1 MPTRNEKIEF
11 IRDVL
16 RQARVRE
23 CIGKVCEECKF
34 YDTPN
39 CLETCYATE
48 LVDMGIVQLPAEK
61 QNAPE
66 AKTIDLSDKKVSSPI
81 GPAALKEMPNES
93 LADIVKVVTSS
104 VETYVKWRLEVF
116 TKALKER
123 ARSFLMRDTSD
134 GQYYSEQYVPVA
146 TIDHILMLLTDG
158 NDEQEV
164 PYDYRL
170 DT

>member
-11 IRDVL
+11 IRDLL

-23 CIGKVCEECKF
+23 CIGKPCKECKF

-66 AKTIDLSDKKVSSPI
+66 AETIDLSDKQAFSPI
-81 GPAALKEMPNES
+81 GPAILKEMPDDSFADAFKGFTNS
-93 LADIVKVVTSS
+93 L
-104 VETYVKWRLEVF
+104 ETYVGKRLETYANTV
-116 TKALKER
+116 KR
-123 ARSFLMRDTSD
+123 QSQSFFIADGN
-134 GQYYSEQYVPVA
+134 GQYHDEQYVSV
-146 TIDHILMLLTDG
+146 TVLDHVLSLFSGI
-158 NDEQEV
+158 ESE
-164 PYDYRL
+164 
-170 DT
+170 

>member
-1 MPTRNEKIEF
+1 MPTRKEQIEF

-34 YDTPN
+34 YDSPN

-48 LVDMGIVQLPAEK
+48 LVDMGIVQMPEKK
-61 QNAPE
+61 QNASE
-66 AKTIDLSDKKVSSPI
+66 KQVSSPI

-104 VETYVKWRLEVF
+104 VETYVKWRLDIF
-116 TKALKER
+116 ANTLKKH

-134 GQYYSEQYVPVA
+134 GQYRDEQYVPVV

-158 NDEQEV
+158 NDE
-164 PYDYRL
+164 
-170 DT
+170 

>member
-1 MPTRNEKIEF
+1 MPTRKEQIEF

-34 YDTPN
+34 YDSSN

-66 AKTIDLSDKKVSSPI
+66 TKTIDLSKTQEFASVTPEVFARISDARFSNI
-81 GPAALKEMPNES
+81 ITTLIES
-93 LADIVKVVTSS
+93 IESYVNLRLD
-104 VETYVKWRLEVF
+104 TYVN
-116 TKALKER
+116 TLKKH
-123 ARSFLMRDTSD
+123 SQTFLIGDGD
-134 GQYYSEQYVPVA
+134 GQYHNEQYVPVT
-146 TIDHILMLLTDG
+146 TIDHIFSLLS
-158 NDEQEV
+158 NSEAE
-164 PYDYRL
+164 
-170 DT
+170 

>member
-66 AKTIDLSDKKVSSPI
+66 AKTIDLSKSQEFASVT
-81 GPAALKEMPNES
+81 PAVFAHISDAHFSNIITTLIE
-93 LADIVKVVTSS
+93 S
-104 VETYVKWRLEVF
+104 VESYVNLRLDTYVN
-116 TKALKER
+116 TLKKH
-123 ARSFLMRDTSD
+123 SQTFLIGDGD
-134 GQYYSEQYVPVA
+134 GQYHNEQYVPVT
-146 TIDHILMLLTDG
+146 TIDHIFSLLSSP
-158 NDEQEV
+158 ERE
-164 PYDYRL
+164 
-170 DT
+170 

>member
-1 MPTRNEKIEF
+1 MPTRKEQIEF

-66 AKTIDLSDKKVSSPI
+66 AETIDLSKSQEF
-81 GPAALKEMPNES
+81 AAVTPEVFARISDARFSNIITTLIES
-93 LADIVKVVTSS
+93 IESYVNLRLD
-104 VETYVKWRLEVF
+104 TYVN
-116 TKALKER
+116 TLKKH
-123 ARSFLMRDTSD
+123 SQTFLIGDGN
-134 GQYYSEQYVPVA
+134 GQYHNEQYVPVT
-146 TIDHILMLLTDG
+146 TIDHIFTLLSSP
-158 NDEQEV
+158 ERE
-164 PYDYRL
+164 
-170 DT
+170 

>member
-11 IRDVL
+11 IRDLL

-23 CIGKVCEECKF
+23 CIGKTCEECKF

-66 AKTIDLSDKKVSSPI
+66 AKTIDLSKTQVSSPI

-104 VETYVKWRLEVF
+104 VETYVNQRLEMFVN
-116 TKALKER
+116 TIKKHSL
-123 ARSFLMRDTSD
+123 SFLMRDTSN
-134 GQYYSEQYVPVA
+134 GQYHDEQYVPVV
-146 TIDHILMLLTDG
+146 TIDHVLMLLTNG
-158 NDEQEV
+158 NDE
-164 PYDYRL
+164 
-170 DT
+170 

>member
-34 YDTPN
+34 YNSSN

-66 AKTIDLSDKKVSSPI
+66 AKTIDLSKTQEFASVTPEVFARISDARFSNI
-81 GPAALKEMPNES
+81 ITTLIES
-93 LADIVKVVTSS
+93 IESYVNLRLD
-104 VETYVKWRLEVF
+104 TYVN
-116 TKALKER
+116 TLKKH
-123 ARSFLMRDTSD
+123 SQTFLIGDGD
-134 GQYYSEQYVPVA
+134 GQYHNEQYVPVT
-146 TIDHILMLLTDG
+146 TIDHIFSLLSSP
-158 NDEQEV
+158 ERE
-164 PYDYRL
+164 
-170 DT
+170 

>member
-1 MPTRNEKIEF
+1 MPTRSEKIEF

-34 YDTPN
+34 YNSSN

-66 AKTIDLSDKKVSSPI
+66 ANTIDLSKSQAFSPVTPEAFAQI
-81 GPAALKEMPNES
+81 S
-93 LADIVKVVTSS
+93 KVVTSS
-104 VETYVKWRLEVF
+104 VETYVKWRLDIF
-116 TKALKER
+116 ANTLKKH

-134 GQYYSEQYVPVA
+134 GQYRDEQYVPVV
-146 TIDHILMLLTDG
+146 TIDHVLMLLHDG
-158 NDEQEV
+158 KEV

>member
-1 MPTRNEKIEF
+1 MPTRSEKIEF

-34 YDTPN
+34 YNSSN

-66 AKTIDLSDKKVSSPI
+66 AKTIDLSKSQEF
-81 GPAALKEMPNES
+81 AAVTPEVFARISDARFSNIITTLIES
-93 LADIVKVVTSS
+93 IESYVNLRLD
-104 VETYVKWRLEVF
+104 TYVN
-116 TKALKER
+116 TLKKH
-123 ARSFLMRDTSD
+123 SQTFLIGDGD
-134 GQYYSEQYVPVA
+134 GQYHNEQYVPVT
-146 TIDHILMLLTDG
+146 TIDHIFTLLSSP
-158 NDEQEV
+158 ERE
-164 PYDYRL
+164 
-170 DT
+170 

>member
-66 AKTIDLSDKKVSSPI
+66 AKTIDLSKTQEFASVTPEVFARISDARFSNI
-81 GPAALKEMPNES
+81 ITTLIES
-93 LADIVKVVTSS
+93 IESYVNLRLD
-104 VETYVKWRLEVF
+104 TYVN
-116 TKALKER
+116 TLKKH
-123 ARSFLMRDTSD
+123 SQTFLIGDGD
-134 GQYYSEQYVPVA
+134 GQYHNEQYVPVT
-146 TIDHILMLLTDG
+146 TIDHIFSLLSSP
-158 NDEQEV
+158 ERE
-164 PYDYRL
+164 
-170 DT
+170 